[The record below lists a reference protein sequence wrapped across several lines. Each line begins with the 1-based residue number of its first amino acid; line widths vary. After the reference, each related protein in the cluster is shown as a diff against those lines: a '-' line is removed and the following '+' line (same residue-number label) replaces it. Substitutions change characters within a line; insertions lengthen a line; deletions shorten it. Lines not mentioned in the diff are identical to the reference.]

1 MVDAVK
7 AKVSIGRPPVDSIAK
22 IAAGRAPVNP
32 VRRRK
37 RRRQWLPY
45 VLLLPAI
52 VMELL
57 IHIIPMIIGV
67 VMSFFK
73 MTQLYLGNWR
83 QAPFAHLDNYRL
95 AMDFNQPAG
104 KALLHSFVV
113 TIAFTVLVLA
123 FSWSLGLLAAVLTQ
137 RPFRGRGIVR
147 TLLLVPFALPIFAS
161 VITWNFMAQRD
172 TGVINHVLVNQLHL
186 TQGNPFWLIGGN
198 SFVTITL
205 VVIWRTWPFAFLMMS
220 AGMQSISDDVYEAAV
235 LDGAGIVTQLRR
247 VTLPLLAPVNR
258 VLVLVLFLWTFN
270 DFTTPYTLFGDTTPA
285 QADLISIHIYQNSF
299 GTWNFGTG
307 SAMSVLLL
315 LFLMVVTGFYLVL
328 VNRRTDSA

>member
-1 MVDAVK
+1 MVDAVQ
-7 AKVSIGRPPVDSIAK
+7 ATAPHGRS
-22 IAAGRAPVNP
+22 PVNS
-32 VRRRK
+32 VQRRK

-45 VLLLPAI
+45 VLLIPAI

-57 IHIIPMIIGV
+57 IHIIPMLIGV

-73 MTQLYLGNWR
+73 MTQLYLGNWQ

-104 KALLHSFVV
+104 KALLHSFAV

-198 SFVTITL
+198 SFVTLTL
-205 VVIWRTWPFAFLMMS
+205 VVVWRTWPFAFLMMS
-220 AGMQSISDDVYEAAV
+220 AGMQSIPADVYEAAV
-235 LDGAGIVTQLRR
+235 LDGAGYSR
-247 VTLPLLAPVNR
+247 
-258 VLVLVLFLWTFN
+258 
-270 DFTTPYTLFGDTTPA
+270 
-285 QADLISIHIYQNSF
+285 S
-299 GTWNFGTG
+299 
-307 SAMSVLLL
+307 SV
-315 LFLMVVTGFYLVL
+315 G
-328 VNRRTDSA
+328 